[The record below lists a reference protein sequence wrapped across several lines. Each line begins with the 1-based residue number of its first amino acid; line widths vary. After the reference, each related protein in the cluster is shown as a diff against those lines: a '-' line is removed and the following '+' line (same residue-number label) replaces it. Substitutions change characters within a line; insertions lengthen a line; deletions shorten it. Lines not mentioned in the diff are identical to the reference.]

1 MECSFKNIFNPLC
14 QPALMPLEPDQTQLT
29 LSIWIKDN
37 VHFYD
42 CKTSCR
48 IALVRL
54 VVATTTMYIVWLH
67 LDNFK
72 VELSEVGYY
81 ELS

>member
-1 MECSFKNIFNPLC
+1 MLIYKYV
-14 QPALMPLEPDQTQLT
+14 EPIVPTSSAVVPPDSDQTQLT

-54 VVATTTMYIVWLH
+54 VVATGPTSIAALR
-67 LDNFK
+67 
-72 VELSEVGYY
+72 
-81 ELS
+81 